1 MVRAIWRVFEEASSE
16 ERETMVAW
24 CWVLRP
30 RVDEGRDMFIG
41 TRGLTRSQ
49 VVQEYSN
56 ILAGTVGAEPLTL
69 EEVERLFTWNKIV
82 VHDRAWKR
90 LRGSFNNS
98 TEWREFRLE
107 WLTEHPVCV
116 RCGQMDCILQ
126 VHHVGLDTLDMTVL
140 EEGFLEGLKHPERF
154 ETVCQ
159 DCHYLGHLS
168 LINGEKMLIRDL
180 SRDEN

>member
-30 RVDEGRDMFIG
+30 RADKGLDMFIG

-107 WLTEHPVCV
+107 WLAEHPACV
-116 RCGQMDCILQ
+116 RCGQMDGILQ
-126 VHHVGLDTLDMTVL
+126 VHHVGLDTLDMTVM